1 MRGICRTRLQKN
13 RLSEEAERRC
23 ASGGTAGLVVPVES
37 LLVVVEVYRLGDP
50 YPTQGAENQRLLCG
64 RHGPRAAPP
73 LEIGA
78 SREAMDERAREL
90 LVLVGVHT
98 FLHGSEPAGVAHK
111 GFAAVVAASLVFA
124 AL

>member
-23 ASGGTAGLVVPVES
+23 ASGGTAESVVPVES
-37 LLVVVEVYRLGDP
+37 ILVVVEINRLGDP
-50 YPTQGAENQRLLCG
+50 NLAQGTENQRLLCG
-64 RHGPRAAPP
+64 RHGPRATPP
-73 LEIGA
+73 LEIGT
-78 SREAMDERAREL
+78 SREAMDERTREL

-98 FLHGSEPAGVAHK
+98 FLHGGEPAGVAHK
-111 GFAAVVAASLVFA
+111 GFAAVVAAGLVLA